1 MKKILTLLVFFILST
16 SVCFSQTNTE
26 YKNAVKKMMVVSGAE
41 NTYKVVIDQM
51 VTAFKTQKSNAPEEF
66 WTEMGT
72 EMVKTSMTDL
82 VDMLAPVYEKHLTL
96 ADINELIAFYQS
108 PIGKKFAKETPFITQ
123 ESMQVG
129 QQWGMKLGQ
138 KIVDKLK
145 EKYN

>member
-1 MKKILTLLVFFILST
+1 MKKTVTFLTFFVLST
-16 SVCFSQTNTE
+16 SVCFSQTSTE
-26 YKNAVKKMMVVSGAE
+26 YKTALKKMMVVSGAE

-51 VTAFKTQKSNAPEEF
+51 ISAFKAQKSNIPEEF

-96 ADINELIAFYQS
+96 ADINDLIAFYQS
-108 PIGKKFAKETPFITQ
+108 PIGKKFAEKTPFITQ